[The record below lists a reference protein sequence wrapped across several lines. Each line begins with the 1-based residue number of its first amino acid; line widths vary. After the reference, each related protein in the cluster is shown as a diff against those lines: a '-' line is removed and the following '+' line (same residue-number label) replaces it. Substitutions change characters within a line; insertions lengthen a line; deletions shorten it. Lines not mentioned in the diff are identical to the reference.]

1 MAVVT
6 QIQLRR
12 GTAAQWTSANPILA
26 AGELGVET
34 DTVKAKI
41 GDGVLTWT
49 ALPYFGGDV
58 STTATQTL
66 TNKTI
71 SVDDNT
77 LSGIAATSFVLSNAS
92 GNIDGTAS
100 QKAIPT
106 GAVIGT
112 SDTQTLTN
120 KTINGSSNTITNVS
134 LTTGVTGTLPVAN
147 GGTGITSLGTGVA
160 TALGVNV
167 GSAGAPVVNGGA
179 LGTPSSGTLTSATG
193 LPLTTGVTGTL
204 PVANGGTGIT
214 SLGTGVATFLGT
226 PSSANLAT
234 AVTDETGSGALVFG
248 TSPTLG
254 TPTLNDPKI
263 NLAFNAQT
271 GASYTAVLTDNGKVV
286 TMSNGSGNTFSIPT
300 NASVA
305 FPVGTQINVLQ
316 IGAGQ
321 TTINAV
327 TSGTTTIN
335 STGASAAAPKI
346 RARYG
351 AATCIKAATDTW
363 YVIGDIA

>member
-26 AGELGVET
+26 AGEMGVET

-41 GDGVLTWT
+41 GDGALTWN

-71 SVDDNT
+71 SVDNNT

-106 GAVIGT
+106 GDVIGT

-120 KTINGSSNTITNVS
+120 KTINGSSNTLSNIANASLTNSNVTVNGTSIALGASGTVTVPISTGVSGLGTNV
-134 LTTGVTGTLPVAN
+134 
-147 GGTGITSLGTGVA
+147 A
-160 TALGVNV
+160 TWLA
-167 GSAGAPVVNGGA
+167 
-179 LGTPSSGTLTSATG
+179 
-193 LPLTTGVTGTL
+193 
-204 PVANGGTGIT
+204 
-214 SLGTGVATFLGT
+214 T
-226 PSSANLAT
+226 PSSANLA
-234 AVTDETGSGALVFG
+234 AALTDETGTGANVFG
-248 TSPTLG
+248 TS
-254 TPTLNDPKI
+254 PTLNDPKI
-263 NLAFNAQT
+263 NLT
-271 GASYTAVLTDNGKVV
+271 IDSETASYTAVLANNGQLV
-286 TMSNGSGNTFSIPT
+286 TMNNASANTFSIPT
-300 NASVA
+300 DASVD
-305 FPVGTQINVLQ
+305 FPIGTQINVLQ

-321 TTINAV
+321 TTIQAV
-327 TSGTTTIN
+327 TAGTTTIV
-335 STGASAAAPKI
+335 STGTTANAPKL
-346 RARYG
+346 RVRYSS
-351 AATCIKAATDTW
+351 ATCIKLAANSW
-363 YVIGDIA
+363 VVMGDIS